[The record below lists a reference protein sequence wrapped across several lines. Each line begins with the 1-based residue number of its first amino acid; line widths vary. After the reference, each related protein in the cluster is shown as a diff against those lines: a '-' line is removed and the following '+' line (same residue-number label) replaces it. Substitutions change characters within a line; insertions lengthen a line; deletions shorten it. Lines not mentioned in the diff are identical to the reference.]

1 MNIDNQLITA
11 DSAKRWIE
19 MLQKQLIRENPA
31 ALPNDGIDGI
41 YGAETA
47 EWVTRFQERKGL
59 YVDGIAGAET
69 LERLRTDIVFYVGGP
84 SGRGVELLQEDL
96 EYFYLSS
103 GTIDGIFGTGTRQ
116 SVRDFQ
122 SDNGLFV
129 DGEAGPGT
137 MKKMDELL
145 TTLFAQSGDT
155 GSLVRR
161 IQEQLN
167 EQESTNTPV
176 YVDGIYGNE
185 TKNAVTQFQEAN
197 DLYVDGIAGPVTM
210 NLLNIEAI
218 HPLLREELI
227 EFAQYQ
233 GEEPQLLEE
242 SVQQEYIAA
251 LQSNTIFLST
261 LPSGSTSSIEANALL
276 DKGVYD
282 FGEEVVIIVGFYTES
297 LNSFISYMDIS
308 TQNLVSHFVFE
319 TTGEKFE
326 DQVKMTVY
334 DIEGATVESV
344 DQTWADFSY
353 NSLNSAIDLTSRVLE
368 AQNQTSFRVASSSDE
383 LIEDLSCIVKS
394 EGVCLF
400 LGALG
405 TVPPAMLAIYG
416 ACSATA
422 SVYTTLHGCGLP
434 D

>member
-96 EYFYLSS
+96 QYFYLST
-103 GTIDGIFGTGTRQ
+103 GTIDGIFGAATRQ

-137 MKKMDELL
+137 MKKVDELM
-145 TTLFAQSGDT
+145 TTILVQQGDT

-167 EQESTNTPV
+167 EQEGVNVSIE
-176 YVDGIYGNE
+176 VDGIYGSATTEAVRLFQQANE
-185 TKNAVTQFQEAN
+185 QR
-197 DLYVDGIAGPVTM
+197 VDGIAGPVTM
-210 NLLNIEAI
+210 NLLDLQAI
-218 HPLLREELI
+218 HPLGI
-227 EFAQYQ
+227 EDYRSYLSNLDYDVSINDSTESEKEMYVNLLENHSVFINNIPSNSNTL
-233 GEEPQLLEE
+233 EEPNVVTVTADSLNLFVVQGTMLNDPNV
-242 SVQQEYIAA
+242 SVFATFTENELDKLTFVSVEGDQYE
-251 LQSNTIFLST
+251 SNTNVVTYNFEGNQIETSDST
-261 LPSGSTSSIEANALL
+261 
-276 DKGVYD
+276 
-282 FGEEVVIIVGFYTES
+282 
-297 LNSFISYMDIS
+297 
-308 TQNLVSHFVFE
+308 
-319 TTGEKFE
+319 
-326 DQVKMTVY
+326 
-334 DIEGATVESV
+334 
-344 DQTWADFSY
+344 
-353 NSLNSAIDLTSRVLE
+353 VLE
-368 AQNQTSFRVASSSDE
+368 LSNADLDVRLELTEFINNSNLIYASS
-383 LIEDLSCIVKS
+383 LITPS
-394 EGVCLF
+394 EYDCQMQATGVS
-400 LGALG
+400 
-405 TVPPAMLAIYG
+405 TVICGVLIAPAAPVAAFATGICGMAISPAISEYW
-416 ACSATA
+416 CPRP
-422 SVYTTLHGCGLP
+422 SV
-434 D
+434 